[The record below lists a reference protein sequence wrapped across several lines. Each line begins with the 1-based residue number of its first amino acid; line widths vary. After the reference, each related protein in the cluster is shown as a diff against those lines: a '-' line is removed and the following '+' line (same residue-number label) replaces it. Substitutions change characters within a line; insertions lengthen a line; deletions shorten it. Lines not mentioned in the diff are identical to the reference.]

1 MIRRPPRSTLF
12 PYTTLFRSR
21 NACFASLYSGA
32 NCNGAGGCERPA
44 RCSNGV
50 KDVDETDVDCGG
62 SSCLACSDGKA
73 CALVCDCGSGV
84 WSCWGGRSSGF
95 WSGEVNCSGRCVN
108 LGSDPANCGAC
119 GQIGRASCRE
129 RVEISVVA
137 VSLKKKNCGGGGG
150 DVSTEAAQ

>member
-62 SSCLACSDGKA
+62 GDPQRTRLDSPYAHIPDSALLLDKKRGCSRTAG
-73 CALVCDCGSGV
+73 C
-84 WSCWGGRSSGF
+84 
-95 WSGEVNCSGRCVN
+95 N
-108 LGSDPANCGAC
+108 LLDH
-119 GQIGRASCRE
+119 
-129 RVEISVVA
+129 
-137 VSLKKKNCGGGGG
+137 
-150 DVSTEAAQ
+150 DT